1 MEKYEKVK
9 EILKKNNQEQL
20 LVCYDKLDDQGKE
33 KLLDQILNVD
43 FDLINKLFENTKK
56 PVDVGEDKIEPI
68 EYVDKSKL
76 SKEEYKKL
84 KQIGKDVIKE
94 GKLAVLTMAGGQGT
108 RLGYNGPKGT
118 FDIGLDTHE
127 SLFEL
132 ICKPI
137 KNANKKYGITIPW
150 YIMTSN
156 ENNKET
162 VEFFEKNNYF
172 GYPKQDIIFFIQGE
186 LPMLDKEGKIL
197 VNEQGFLKLAAD
209 GHGGVFE
216 SMLKSGA
223 LKDMND
229 RKIKWVFI
237 GPVDNPLVN
246 MVDPIFIGVAETK
259 KCMAAGK
266 SVVKARPEERV
277 GVFCKR
283 NSKPSV
289 VEYTEIS
296 EEMSNKRDAN
306 GELVFGE
313 SHINCN
319 LFNIDRINEIA
330 ANKLP
335 YHEAIKKANYIDK
348 NGNLV
353 IADKPNAYKFEA
365 FIFDAFQSMESMAV
379 MRVKREEEF
388 APVKNAEGV
397 DSPETA
403 RELYINFHK
412 KLEKV
417 RTQEMG

>member
-1 MEKYEKVK
+1 
-9 EILKKNNQEQL
+9 
-20 LVCYDKLDDQGKE
+20 
-33 KLLDQILNVD
+33 
-43 FDLINKLFENTKK
+43 
-56 PVDVGEDKIEPI
+56 
-68 EYVDKSKL
+68 
-76 SKEEYKKL
+76 
-84 KQIGKDVIKE
+84 
-94 GKLAVLTMAGGQGT
+94 
-108 RLGYNGPKGT
+108 
-118 FDIGLDTHE
+118 
-127 SLFEL
+127 
-132 ICKPI
+132 
-137 KNANKKYGITIPW
+137 
-150 YIMTSN
+150 MTSH
-156 ENNKET
+156 ENNAET
-162 VEFFEKNNYF
+162 VNFFESHNYF
-172 GYPKQDIIFFIQGE
+172 GYPKEDIMFFIQGE
-186 LPMLDKEGKIL
+186 LPMIDKEGKIL
-197 VNEQGFLKLAAD
+197 VNEEGFLKLAAD

-223 LKDMND
+223 LEDMNK
-229 RKIKWVFI
+229 RNIEWVFI

-246 MVDPIFIGVAETK
+246 MVDPIFVAIAATK

-296 EEMSNKRDAN
+296 EEMSTKRDAN

-319 LFNIDRINEIA
+319 LFNIRRINEIA

-335 YHEAIKKANYIDK
+335 YHEAFKKANYINAK
-348 NGNLV
+348 GELV
-353 IADKPNAYKFEA
+353 VANKPNAYKFET

-379 MRVKREEEF
+379 MRVKREDEF

-412 KLEKV
+412 KN
-417 RTQEMG
+417 